1 MTKVV
6 LPGRVD
12 GQHVSKE
19 GVGESGKLE
28 GKEEKR
34 EKEGEIYGVP
44 VPPSPTSTSLNCG
57 TFSGACCCP
66 GSACT

>member
-1 MTKVV
+1 MWSCLVEW
-6 LPGRVD
+6 VD
-12 GQHVSKE
+12 STSPKRE
-19 GVGESGKLE
+19 VGESGKLE

-34 EKEGEIYGVP
+34 EEEGEIYGVP